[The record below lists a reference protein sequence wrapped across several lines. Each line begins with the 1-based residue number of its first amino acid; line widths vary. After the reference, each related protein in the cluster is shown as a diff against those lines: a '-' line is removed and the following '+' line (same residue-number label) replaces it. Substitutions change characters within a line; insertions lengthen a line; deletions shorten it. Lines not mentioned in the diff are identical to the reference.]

1 MGIFTRKTTGGSVAA
16 VDRDDFDA
24 ATQAIDDVSGDYV
37 LDPSHTRIGF
47 SARHAMVTNVRG
59 QFDSFEGAAHIDVA
73 DPAASTVSV
82 TIKAASVTTG
92 QEQRDGH
99 LKTADFF
106 DVENYPD
113 ITFVSTAVERD
124 GSSWSIAGDLTIKT
138 VSHPVTVLFEEIGSA
153 KDPYGNIRVGC
164 EGGATL
170 NRSDWGLSFNAALET
185 GGVLVSEKIKLE
197 FDISAIATATAAA

>member
-1 MGIFTRKTTGGSVAA
+1 
-16 VDRDDFDA
+16 
-24 ATQAIDDVSGDYV
+24 
-37 LDPSHTRIGF
+37 
-47 SARHAMVTNVRG
+47 MVTNVRG
-59 QFDSFEGAAHIDVA
+59 QFDTFEGLAHIDTA

-106 DVENYPD
+106 DVENHPD
-113 ITFVSTAVERD
+113 ITFISTKVERD
-124 GSSWSIAGDLTIKT
+124 GSEWSITGDLTIKT
-138 VSHPVTVLFEEIGSA
+138 VSRPVTVVFEELGSA
-153 KDPYGNIRVGC
+153 KDPYGNIRVGF
-164 EGGATL
+164 EGGATI

-197 FDISAIATATAAA
+197 FDISAIAESAVAA